1 MKNLK
6 VKFIFTVL
14 VASALLT
21 GCNALKSMQKKSNTV
36 SYDAKPNPLEVKG
49 DSVEVIITG
58 KYPVKYFDKKTTV
71 TLNPTLNYE
80 GGSLKLRQLTLK
92 GEAVTTEGVTIS
104 KTTGGSF
111 SYKEKIAYKPE
122 MKTSTLSLNP
132 TGSRGTKSLPLGEV
146 KVAEGTLT
154 TALSAETTDMPMLGA
169 DNFAKVVPV
178 EVKGKILFDI
188 DRAVVRENQKKSA
201 DMKAFADFIKAGN
214 QLTGISISSY
224 ASPDGELKRND
235 QLSVQRTDAT
245 YKYFLTWLKKSGVS
259 QVNDSS
265 FYKKSATA
273 EDWDGLKQIAAGSDL
288 ADRDQIVNIVS
299 TISNA
304 DEREKEIKKLKSYR
318 KIADKLLPQ
327 LRRSEVTLI
336 ATEKRKTDA
345 EITAATKNDS
355 AAAKLTAEEMLY
367 AATLTS
373 DENEKLA
380 IYNRVSSQFPS
391 EWRGKNNVAYIYLT
405 QGGKADQALALLKD
419 AANLSKDNAIV
430 YNNMGVAYAQKKDYT
445 NAERNYNLAK
455 SLGAPNNVNLGN
467 LKVRQGD
474 YSAASKYYGAAN
486 SCSYN
491 AALAATLAGSYDA
504 AKKNADCATQN
515 AATFYLKAIIGART
529 NNIDMLTTNLTRAIR
544 EDASYR
550 AKAVKDLEFKK
561 YMETDAFK
569 VAVR

>member
-6 VKFIFTVL
+6 VKFIFSVL
-14 VASALLT
+14 ILSAVLT

-49 DSVEVIITG
+49 DSVEVVITG

-71 TLNPTLNYE
+71 SLNPTLNYE
-80 GGSLKLRQLTLK
+80 GGSMKLRPMTLK
-92 GEAVTTEGVTIS
+92 GEGVTTEGVTIS
-104 KTTGGSF
+104 KASGGSF
-111 SYKEKIAYKPE
+111 SYRDKVAYKPE
-122 MKTSTLSLNP
+122 MKTSTLTVNP
-132 TGSRGTKSLPLGEV
+132 TGTRGSKSLAFGEV

-154 TALSAETTDMPMLGA
+154 TALTAETSDMPMLGA

-178 EVKGKILFDI
+178 EVKGKILFEI
-188 DRAVVRENQKKSA
+188 DRAVVRDNQKKSA
-201 DMKAFADFIKAGN
+201 DMKAFEKFIKAGN

-245 YKYFLTWLKKSGVS
+245 YKYFLTWLKKAGVA

-288 ADRDQIVNIVS
+288 ADKDQIVNIVS
-299 TISNA
+299 TISDA

-336 ATEKRKTDA
+336 ATEKRKA
-345 EITAATKNDS
+345 DS
-355 AAAKLTAEEMLY
+355 VISKMAKVDTSKLTVEEWLY
-367 AATLTS
+367 AATLTANN
-373 DENEKLA
+373 DEKLA
-380 IYNRVSSQFPS
+380 IYNRTAVNHPS
-391 EWRGKNNVAYIYLT
+391 DWRAKNNIAYIYLT
-405 QGGKADQALALLKD
+405 QGGKADQALSLLNESAK
-419 AANLSKDNAIV
+419 LSKDNAVI
-430 YNNMGVAYAQKKDYT
+430 YNNMGVAYAQKKDYV
-445 NAERNYNLAK
+445 NAEKNYNLAK
-455 SLGAPNNVNLGN
+455 SLGAQNNMNLGN

-474 YSAASKYYGAAN
+474 YAAASNYYGASNA
-486 SCSYN
+486 CSYN
-491 AALAATLAGSYDA
+491 AALSATLAGNYDA
-504 AKKNADCATQN
+504 AKKNADCAPQN
-515 AATFYLKAIIGART
+515 AATFYLKAIIGARS
-529 NNIDMLTTNLTRAIR
+529 NNLDMLTTNLTRAIR

-550 AKAVKDLEFKK
+550 TKAQKDLEFKK
-561 YMETDAFK
+561 YLETDAFK
-569 VAVR
+569 AAIR